1 MYGDLIK
8 GFITKGEGVKVHRA
22 DCPNI
27 QSENR
32 VIDVQWDD
40 GADQERTYSTDLV
53 VMANDRNFLLNDIMT
68 CLSQCKA
75 MVESVNATLNRELL
89 TTRITLSIRVKNLDH
104 LLMVM
109 ANIRKI
115 ESVVLVERA
124 IH

>member
-1 MYGDLIK
+1 
-8 GFITKGEGVKVHRA
+8 
-22 DCPNI
+22 
-27 QSENR
+27 
-32 VIDVQWDD
+32 
-40 GADQERTYSTDLV
+40 
-53 VMANDRNFLLNDIMT
+53 
-68 CLSQCKA
+68 

-115 ESVVLVERA
+115 ESVMLVERA

>member
-1 MYGDLIK
+1 M
-8 GFITKGEGVKVHRA
+8 
-22 DCPNI
+22 
-27 QSENR
+27 
-32 VIDVQWDD
+32 IDVQWDD
-40 GADQERTYSTDLV
+40 GSDQERTYSTDLV